1 MLDVLARRLMPGLC
15 GVCGA
20 CAGDSQVCAPC
31 AAELPRVGRG
41 CPCCALPLPDEGVAC
56 GACQR
61 LQPSFDATFAALAYR
76 FPVDR
81 LVQALK
87 YGERLSLAAHFAAL
101 LAELPRPSG
110 PAVVVPMPLH
120 PSRLRTRGF
129 NQAAEIARP
138 LARAWGLPLELDSV
152 RRVRD
157 TAPQANLPWSRRR
170 VNMRGAFQCD
180 AALDGM
186 CVVVVDDVMTT
197 GATLDELAR
206 VLKAKGA
213 VRVENRIV
221 ARTL

>member
-1 MLDVLARRLMPGLC
+1 MPAPC

-20 CAGDSQVCAPC
+20 RAGTSPVCAPC
-31 AAELPRVGRG
+31 AAELPRVAAA
-41 CPCCALPLPDEGVAC
+41 CPCCALPLPAEGVPC

-61 LQPSFDATFAALAYR
+61 QRPSFDASFAALAYG

-87 YGERLSLAAHFAAL
+87 YGERLSLAGYFAAL
-101 LAELPRPSG
+101 LAERPPPGG
-110 PAVVVPMPLH
+110 PALVLPMPLH
-120 PSRLRTRGF
+120 PLRLRTRGF

-138 LARAWGLPLELDSV
+138 LARAWALPLELDGV

-157 TAPQANLPWSRRR
+157 TAAQANLPWSRRR

-197 GATLDELAR
+197 GATLEELAR

>member
-1 MLDVLARRLMPGLC
+1 MPGLC

-20 CAGDSQVCAPC
+20 RAGDSRVCAPC
-31 AAELPRVGRG
+31 AAELPRVGAA
-41 CPCCALPLPDEGVAC
+41 CPCCALPLPVEGVPC

-61 LQPSFDATFAALAYR
+61 LRPSFDATVAALAYG

-87 YGERLSLAAHFAAL
+87 YRGRLSLAGYFADLLAAL
-101 LAELPRPSG
+101 PPPCA
-110 PAVVVPMPLH
+110 PALVVPMPLH

-138 LARAWGLPLELDSV
+138 LARAWGLPVELDGV

-157 TAPQANLPWSRRR
+157 TPPQADLPWSRRR
-170 VNMRGAFQCD
+170 VNMRGAFRCD
-180 AALDGM
+180 AALDGR

-206 VLKAKGA
+206 VLKAQGA